1 MTYYYLASDQKLG
14 SGNGTIGMAMSALEL
29 VSGFDYPIQVEN
41 INGLEKE
48 WELQALLQ
56 YIQNHTAPYKIC
68 PVQVANLLN
77 SNRVEL
83 KVRSKS
89 KVLLH
94 EIAEPEQLLLEEGH
108 LLIIKKV
115 PRFT

>member
-48 WELQALLQ
+48 WELRALLQ
-56 YIQNHTAPYKIC
+56 YI
-68 PVQVANLLN
+68 
-77 SNRVEL
+77 
-83 KVRSKS
+83 
-89 KVLLH
+89 
-94 EIAEPEQLLLEEGH
+94 
-108 LLIIKKV
+108 
-115 PRFT
+115 